1 EKFKAELYLSNA
13 NHSQFNTDWGGMDER
28 LPGGLFLHSEE
39 LMDEEEQRLVAKTY
53 IGAFLEATLHGR
65 SEYNALFQDYRTGA
79 EWLPKSTRYV
89 NRYESSGMLTI
100 ENYDGISPLVS
111 SESATGM
118 EREETSAKDRDGNGK
133 GTDGMLMEWSRPD
146 ASYTLRFRKAA
157 GLRLSD
163 YGDGSLLFSMANSEW
178 QIESGGLLPPL
189 PDAELTVADDS
200 GKSWSVQLADI
211 IPFQPPSYTAFM
223 KFGWLE
229 RTVKDNKYKAPAE
242 AVFQSFVVPLKEF
255 RSDQDEEDGIKP
267 EEIASLTFTFRS
279 ATGKVMIDD
288 IGFMK
293 QGGTYV
299 EYEST
304 S

>member
-1 EKFKAELYLSNA
+1 
-13 NHSQFNTDWGGMDER
+13 
-28 LPGGLFLHSEE
+28 
-39 LMDEEEQRLVAKTY
+39 
-53 IGAFLEATLHGR
+53 
-65 SEYNALFQDYRTGA
+65 
-79 EWLPKSTRYV
+79 
-89 NRYESSGMLTI
+89 MLTI